1 MDRRNFLKVGS
12 GSLAIGAMGMS
23 GNASALINYNP
34 SNQQDTLIDTRL
46 AFINAKDQRNT
57 QWCWAACIGM
67 VFLYYGLNVSQETLV
82 EQTWGGLVDDIGTP
96 KQILMNLN
104 HPWMDLRGHGFYV
117 TGDSYAANHIMAAQ
131 DLSNDMPLIISTMGH
146 SMVLTSLRYVGD
158 QHGRGDV
165 IDAIVLDPWEDKG
178 RRSLSE
184 QEWYSADFLT
194 RIRVQ
199 S

>member
-1 MDRRNFLKVGS
+1 MDRRNFLKIGS
-12 GSLAIGAMGMS
+12 GSLAIGTVS
-23 GNASALINYNP
+23 TASALINYNP
-34 SNQQDTLIDTRL
+34 YSYQGTLIDSRL
-46 AFINAKDQRNT
+46 AFINARDQRNT

-82 EQTWGGLVDDIGTP
+82 EQTWGGLVDDTGTP
-96 KQILMNLN
+96 QQILMNLN
-104 HPWMDLRGHGFYV
+104 HPWMDLRGNGFYV
-117 TGDSYAANHIMAAQ
+117 TGDSYSANHTTAAE

-146 SMVLTSLRYVGD
+146 AMVLTSLRHLPD
-158 QHGRGDV
+158 QYGRGDV